1 MKLIVQIPALNE
13 ADSLPETL
21 RGIPR
26 GIPGVDRVEVLVI
39 DDGSSDGTAEVARA
53 SGADHVVRFTR
64 RKGLAEGF
72 MAGLDACLRLGADL
86 IVNTDA
92 DNQYPGYE
100 IPRLIA
106 PILAGEADMVV
117 GDRVVGEL
125 AHFSWT
131 KKLLQK
137 LGSWVVRKVSGTDV
151 PDTTSGF
158 RALTREAALRINIV
172 SEFSYTLESII
183 QAGKKRLAV
192 THLPVATQRTRP
204 SRLFGSTWEYLKRS
218 GATIL
223 RIYAMYE
230 PFKVFTILGS
240 VLLAGGIGLGLRYAY
255 FWWQGEVRG
264 HLQSAILSVL
274 LLILGF
280 QTLQWGLMADLIAGN
295 RKLLEDL
302 LYRVRKLELRG
313 SGHEGVPLSEQ
324 SSRAGTDQKARGDS
338 AASPPGNA
346 RG

>member
-13 ADSLPETL
+13 EAALPDTI

-26 GIPGVDRVEVLVI
+26 AIPGLDAVEVLVV
-39 DDGSSDGTAEVARA
+39 DDGSSDRTTEVARA
-53 SGADHVVRFTR
+53 AGADHLVRFTR
-64 RKGLAEGF
+64 HKGLAEGF
-72 MAGLDACLRLGADL
+72 MAGLDASLRLGADI

-92 DNQYPGYE
+92 DNQYSGHD

-106 PILAGEADMVV
+106 PILAGRADMVV
-117 GDRVVGEL
+117 GDRVVSEV

-131 KKLLQK
+131 KKTLQR

-192 THLPVATQRTRP
+192 AHLPVSAQATRP
-204 SRLFGSTWEYLKRS
+204 SRLFGSTWEYIKRS
-218 GATIL
+218 AATIL

-230 PFKVFTILGS
+230 PFKVFTVLGG
-240 VLLAGGIGLGLRYAY
+240 VLLLGGLGMGLRYAW
-255 FWWQGEVRG
+255 FWWQGEVWG
-264 HLQSAILSVL
+264 HVQSAVLSVL

-280 QTLQWGLMADLIAGN
+280 QTLQWGIMADLIANN

-302 LYRVRKLELRG
+302 LYRVRKLELR
-313 SGHEGVPLSEQ
+313 
-324 SSRAGTDQKARGDS
+324 D
-338 AASPPGNA
+338 
-346 RG
+346 